1 MADKIVIPTRD
12 ELVRQYERDY
22 VIRKPGALVGEN
34 TEPGVDARVLA
45 DQRLP
50 IYAEASRAGGAADL
64 DNLVGTDLE
73 DEAEDYGLPRR
84 LDPVGA
90 SGAVDAT
97 TSAGGVTVLV
107 GTIARHPV
115 TKYRY
120 ACAATRL
127 YVTGNQIPMGAVDTG
142 PSTNLEAGTILE
154 WDSPPLG
161 LAPQCT
167 VSTQNDGTG
176 LTGGRLQETD
186 EEIRERIRE
195 EKSNPAVAGN
205 AADYIRAARETPGVA
220 IHCVVAYPAVLGPG
234 TMGLA
239 FALRPSS
246 VGASRRPNAAQI
258 AAVRAHVIGQMPEDD
273 GLFVYALLADDVT
286 FDLKIRWKR
295 TAAGWV
301 DAVPWPS
308 YHATQ
313 PISVTTAVDSTHFT
327 LTTAQAT
334 PVQPVIGQSLGFYDP
349 TNHVFRRKKILSFTG
364 TNPWVITCDTSNSV
378 SDITYTPT
386 YGAQPG
392 PWSDSISLI
401 VPPLLSELD
410 KTGPG
415 DHSTFD
421 TGGRRRRR
429 VPTSAESYPYD
440 LTGRVLTPIYAVP
453 ALDDIQVAFPPLPRA
468 TALGTYGV
476 SAFIAELIRLHVYPL

>member
-22 VIRKPGALVGEN
+22 VIRKPGSLVGEN

-64 DNLVGTDLE
+64 DNLTATDLE
-73 DEAEDYGLPRR
+73 DEAEDHGLARR

-90 SGAVDAT
+90 AGAADAQ
-97 TSAGGVTVLV
+97 TSAGGVTVFV

-115 TKYRY
+115 TKLRY
-120 ACAATRL
+120 GVAATRL
-127 YVTGNQIPMGAVDTG
+127 YVTGDQIPLLAVDTG
-142 PSTNLEAGTILE
+142 PSTNVVAGTLLE

-220 IHCVVAYPAVLGPG
+220 IQAAFAYPAVLGPG

-239 FALRPSS
+239 FTLRPSA

-258 AAVRAHVIGQMPEDD
+258 AAVRAHVIGKMPEDD
-273 GLFVYALLADDVT
+273 GLFVYALLSDDVT

-301 DAVPWPS
+301 DSVPWPA

-313 PISVTTAVDSTHFT
+313 PVSVSTVVDSTHFT
-327 LTTAQAT
+327 LTTAQST
-334 PVQPVIGQSLGFYDP
+334 PVQPVNGQSIAFYD
-349 TNHVFRRKKILSFTG
+349 NVNQVFRRKKILTFTG

-386 YGAQPG
+386 FSRQPG
-392 PWSDSISLI
+392 PWSDSLSLI
-401 VPPLLSELD
+401 APPLLGEID

-429 VPTSAESYPYD
+429 VPSSAESYPYD
-440 LTGRVLTPIYAVP
+440 ITGRVLTPIYAVP

-476 SAFIAELIRLHVYPL
+476 TAFIPELIRLHVYPL